1 MSYSDFTLNRVA
13 KEFNLTISE
22 RSDIFTEIPEL
33 TPSDFLQETLRDNIA
48 LALGSNTE
56 KARSELIIAP
66 ILVEL
71 RKQLNY
77 QISWFSGIDFSV
89 DASKGLNGSCD
100 FIISRSPELLFV
112 SAPVM
117 TIVEAKK
124 ENILAGL
131 GQCVAEMLAAQIFNQ
146 NEGNEIP
153 VIYGAV
159 TTGTNWKF
167 LRLNGQAIEIDLLE
181 YFINDVGKILG
192 ILASGVNSSLTPK
205 VDGENV

>member
-13 KEFNLTISE
+13 RDFNLTISE
-22 RSDIFTEIPEL
+22 RSDIFAEIPEL
-33 TPSDFLQETLRDNIA
+33 APSVFLQETLRDNMA

-117 TIVEAKK
+117 TLVEAKK

-192 ILASGVNSSLTPK
+192 ILASGINSMPAQ
-205 VDGENV
+205 N